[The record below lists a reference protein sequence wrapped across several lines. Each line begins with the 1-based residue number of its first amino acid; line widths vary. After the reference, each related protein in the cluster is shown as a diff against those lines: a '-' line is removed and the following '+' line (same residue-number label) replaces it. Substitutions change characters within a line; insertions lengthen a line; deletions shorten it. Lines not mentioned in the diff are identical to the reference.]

1 MRAIG
6 IACCTFLIV
15 SLSGYTVYGEE
26 VASDILVSFPQ
37 VRTRTLPLLR
47 LLQPTSL
54 CRALALALMTCCCP

>member
-15 SLSGYTVYGEE
+15 SFSGYTVYGEE

-37 VRTRTLPLLR
+37 VRKTELYYTTHDDVKAWRGGR
-47 LLQPTSL
+47 QQ
-54 CRALALALMTCCCP
+54 